1 MKLSDLYFKI
11 ADNIVLDLQY
21 YKVSMTIQSKVESQD
36 TTTEQDTSETGLV
49 SFDNQVEG
57 QDLSISTNLYIDRSI
72 QPKNIELAKFLSRP
86 VPIATY
92 TWSLGSSFRYALSPW
107 FLFMNQTSIKKR
119 LDNYHLFKGNLH
131 LKFMINASPFY
142 YGCAMIYYR
151 PDLDIPS
158 STITENTLPITAS
171 QLPRVFIYPAN
182 SAGATMTLPF
192 IYHKEWVNLTSATD
206 ISNLGTLFIQDVA
219 NLRTASTSTKPIT
232 LTIYAWLDDYQLS
245 GPTFEL
251 SLQSGVSDEYG
262 EGIVSKPASAIAR
275 AAGML
280 EDVPVIGQF
289 ATATRIGAS
298 AVSSVA
304 KLFGFTNVPVLND
317 VHAMIPE
324 SFPHMASTDIGSSM
338 NKLTLDSKNELS
350 IDPSI
355 IGASVGD
362 ELNIAHLVSRETLI
376 TEFEWQTADNPGDR
390 LFNIRVTPDIK
401 DVSEQ
406 LTTYTIDPTPMWLIQ
421 RMFLFWRG
429 DIEYRF
435 KIICS
440 QYHRGRLRFSWSP
453 NGSLGTVSG
462 TTTEVLTKIVDI
474 SETTDFTIRI
484 PYMQTAAYLETGTSV
499 TVPWDDVNPVTPV
512 PLNTNGIL
520 TVRVLNELTA
530 PVDSATVT
538 ILVFAKGA
546 ENLEFSAPQA
556 IDPQR
561 TLSPFNIQSGV
572 SYDGDDEDDSGM
584 IVDTIPI
591 TPNVNLIYGGE
602 TIKSL
607 RILLRRPSKYRTATA
622 ASTLSAAGIVGST
635 LFTMNRLPI
644 APGFDPN
651 GINTAVGPVSG
662 TSKPYNWVNFTPIS
676 FIGQCFL
683 ACRGSVVYYFDPLNS
698 ALTCEMG
705 ISRPGSFTS
714 PTIAT
719 YLGANSQAT
728 TANSAAA
735 HGVTLMR
742 DAQAGRAMVNNRTK
756 SGVTAVIPYYSKFK
770 FRGCD
775 PSTAVFGSTSD
786 FSFVDN
792 VQFDVI
798 HTPAASINI
807 NGQYNTGNCYNFYIA
822 AGTDFTFNFFLFV
835 PRMYIYKTTPTP

>member
-1 MKLSDLYFKI
+1 LYFKI
-11 ADNIVLDLQY
+11 KSKDVVLDLQHLIA
-21 YKVSMTIQSKVESQD
+21 TLRLQSKVESQD
-36 TTTEQDTSETGLV
+36 TIPEADTSESGLV

-57 QDLSISTNLYIDRSI
+57 QDLSIATNLHIDRSI

-92 TWSLGSSFRYALSPW
+92 TWGLGTSFRYALSPW

-142 YGCAMIYYR
+142 YGCTMIYYR

-158 STITENTLPITAS
+158 TTVSENTLPITAS

-206 ISNLGTLFIQDVA
+206 VTNLGTLFLQDVVG
-219 NLRTASTSTKPIT
+219 LRTASTSTKPIT
-232 LTIYAWLDDYQLS
+232 LTIYAWLEDYQLS

-262 EGIVSKPASAIAR
+262 DGIVSKPSSAIAR

-280 EDVPVIGQF
+280 EDIPVIGQF

-298 AVSSVA
+298 AISSVA
-304 KLFGFTNVPVLND
+304 KLFGFTNVPVIDD
-317 VHAMIPE
+317 VHALIPE
-324 SFPHMASTDIGSSM
+324 AFPHMASTDIGAAM

-350 IDPSI
+350 IDSTI
-355 IGASVGD
+355 IGADVGD
-362 ELNIAHLVSRETLI
+362 ELNIKHLVSRETLI
-376 TEFEWQTADNPGDR
+376 TDFDWQTSDNPGDR

-401 DVSEQ
+401 NVSEQ
-406 LTTYTIDPTPMWLIQ
+406 LTTYTIDPTPMWLVQ

-453 NGSLGTVSG
+453 NGSLGTVSN

-474 SETTDFTIRI
+474 AETTDFTIRI
-484 PYMQTAAYLETGTSV
+484 PYMQPAAYLETGTSV
-499 TVPWDDVNPVTPV
+499 TVPWDDVNPVSPV

-520 TVRVLNELTA
+520 TIRVLNELTA
-530 PVDSATVT
+530 PVDTATVT
-538 ILVFAKGA
+538 ILVFARGA
-546 ENLEFSAPQA
+546 DNLEFSAPQA

-572 SYDGDDEDDSGM
+572 SYDGEDEDETGM
-584 IVDTIPI
+584 IIQTIP
-591 TPNVNLIYGGE
+591 TNPNINLIYGGE
-602 TIKSL
+602 TVSSL
-607 RILLRRPSKYRTATA
+607 RVLLRRPSKYRTTTTA
-622 ASTLSAAGIVGST
+622 GTLSAAGILGST
-635 LFTMNRLPI
+635 LFTTNRLPI

-651 GINTAVGPVSG
+651 GINTAIGPVSG
-662 TSKPYNWVNFTPIS
+662 TAKPYNWVTFTPIS

-683 ACRGSVVYYFDPLNS
+683 ATRGSVIYYFDPLNAS
-698 ALTCEMG
+698 LTCEMG
-705 ISRPGSFTS
+705 ISRPGTFTQATS
-714 PTIAT
+714 AT
-719 YLGANSQAT
+719 YLGVNTQAT
-728 TANSAAA
+728 TANAAVA
-735 HGVTLMR
+735 HGVTNMR
-742 DAQAGRAMVNNRTK
+742 DAQSGRAMVNNRTK
-756 SGVTAVIPYYSKFK
+756 SGVTAVVPFYSKFK
-770 FRGCD
+770 FRGYD
-775 PSTAVFGSTSD
+775 PFSAVLGSTSD

-792 VQFDVI
+792 VQFDVL
-798 HTPAASINI
+798 HTPASSINV
-807 NGQYNTGNCYNFYIA
+807 NSQYGTGNCFNFYIS

-835 PRMYIYKTTPTP
+835 PRMYIYKATPAP